1 MVKVLD
7 HARRELDEVGPVRFN
22 ILRVIEK
29 SGVSRSSVY
38 HHFGGRDGVIA
49 AVEVARMTAENATI
63 NAVLKHVVETAESR
77 EDVFEAI
84 RSVLVATGTPA
95 GRKQRAHRIAVI
107 ATAQGVPLLAE
118 TMKHDQI
125 KTNAD
130 LGEVLRIAVARGFAS
145 AKTNVEGVAH
155 VILSLFIGRGVV
167 DIFEDESADRSWVD
181 TTMDALE
188 FLIPAEG

>member
-22 ILRVIEK
+22 IIRVIEN

-49 AVEVARMTAENATI
+49 AVEVARMTAENAAI

-77 EDVFEAI
+77 EKVFEAI
-84 RSVLVATGTPA
+84 RSVLVAAGSPA
-95 GRKQRAHRIAVI
+95 GRNQRAHRIAVI

-118 TMKHDQI
+118 TMKHDQAQ
-125 KTNAD
+125 TDAD
-130 LGEVLRIAVARGFAS
+130 LGEILRIAVDRGFAS
-145 AKTNVEGVAH
+145 RMADPEGVAH
-155 VILSLFIGRGVV
+155 VITSLFIGRGAV
-167 DIFEDESADRSWVD
+167 DILGDESADRSWVNA
-181 TTMDALE
+181 TMEVLE
-188 FLIPAEG
+188 FLIPPRE